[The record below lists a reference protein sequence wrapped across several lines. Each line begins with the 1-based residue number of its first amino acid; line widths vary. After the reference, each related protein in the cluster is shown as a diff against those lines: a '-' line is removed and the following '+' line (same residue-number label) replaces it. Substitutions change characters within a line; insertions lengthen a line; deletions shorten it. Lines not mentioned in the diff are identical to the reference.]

1 MKLATVT
8 LFAAALLLA
17 GCSFLQDNQASARL
31 TVQYATL
38 KVIDGDLDKRD
49 RVVEIAERALDRLDD
64 TPEAT
69 VHAVVGEVREQVPW
83 SNLDAADKI
92 LIDALLTEL
101 ESRLIERYGDGVL
114 SEEARLGAATVAQWV
129 ISAARMV

>member
-17 GCSFLQDNQASARL
+17 GCSFLQDNQPTARL

>member
-17 GCSFLQDNQASARL
+17 GCSILQDNQPTARL

>member
-1 MKLATVT
+1 MKKIALFLPLAM
-8 LFAAALLLA
+8 LLLA
-17 GCSFLQDNQASARL
+17 GCSFLQDNQPTARL

-49 RVVEIAERALDRLDD
+49 RVVEIAERALGRLDD

-69 VHAVVGEVREQVPW
+69 IHAVVGEVREQVPW
-83 SNLDAADKI
+83 SSLDDADKI

-101 ESRLIERYGDGVL
+101 EARLIERYGDGVL

>member
-1 MKLATVT
+1 MKTAILT
-8 LFAAALLLA
+8 LFAVVLLLA
-17 GCSFLQDNQASARL
+17 GCASLQDNQPTARL

-38 KVIDGDLDKRD
+38 KVIDNDVEKRD
-49 RVVEIAERALDRLDD
+49 RVVEIAERTLDRLDD

-69 VHAVVGEVREQVPW
+69 VSALVREVRDQVPW
-83 SNLDAADKI
+83 SKLDSADKI

-101 ESRLIERYGDGVL
+101 EARLIERFGDGVL
-114 SEEARLGAATVAQWV
+114 SEEARLGAATVAEWV